1 MVANFINKLLQ
12 KQKTKTKKT
21 EGAKEKGNAK
31 EKGSPR
37 ATKLIFVVITLVLF
51 GLGLL
56 VLFAKLWE
64 HRTWPG
70 LTMDEMVF
78 HLTRP
83 IEGTGSGIFQSLALQ
98 VILPAVCIEA
108 GAVTAAVLLRK
119 KRPQTLRIVLPL
131 ESIAACLMIV
141 FSVITFCKETDLT
154 AYVAAQQSDSDF
166 IENNYTDPETAA
178 LKFPEKK
185 RNLIYIYLE
194 SMEMTYA
201 DQKDGGAFTENVIPE
216 LTELAEENTCFSG
229 DSGKLNGGIVY
240 PNSGYTMGAIF
251 GQTSGLPLQ
260 TSLYNNMDTQDS
272 FFPGITTLGDI
283 LEKEG
288 YRQVF
293 QIGSDANFGG
303 RKLYMQDH
311 GDYEIRDYNW
321 AVDQGLIPADYFRF
335 WGFED
340 EKLFSYAKDTLK
352 ELAAGDQPF
361 NLTMLTVDTHFEDG
375 YVCDLCGD
383 TFGDNQYANVI
394 ACSSRQV
401 ANFIHWIQQQDFY
414 ENTTI
419 IISGDHTTMDSDFCD
434 DIDPDYQRKTYVC
447 IINPAAEVAQPEEE
461 RVFSTLDMFPTTLAA
476 LGVQIPGDKLG
487 LGVNLFSARETL
499 TESYG
504 QEKMEDEMANH
515 SKFLQQKANVTLTDA
530 LEDRTRNDLQTE
542 FLISDKSNTLN
553 VTLGNID
560 FPADSVHVICSP
572 DADSNS
578 SRAITTEMESVNNDE
593 IANGFKT
600 AVRIPASFGREIHVW
615 FVLHYDDDKTLLS
628 NEYPVNLNELPVD
641 SSSVISFSSS
651 TSESN

>member
-1 MVANFINKLLQ
+1 MDANMFKQLFQKSPKLFNR
-12 KQKTKTKKT
+12 
-21 EGAKEKGNAK
+21 KEKP
-31 EKGSPR
+31 EKKDRPKIP
-37 ATKLIFVVITLVLF
+37 KLIFVILALILL

-56 VLFAKLWE
+56 VLFAKLWA

-70 LTMDEMVF
+70 LTMDELVF

-83 IEGTGSGIFQSLALQ
+83 IEGTGGGIFQSLALQ
-98 VILPAVCIEA
+98 VFLPVACIEA

-119 KRPQTLRIVLPL
+119 KRPQVLRMVLPL

-141 FSVITFCKETDLT
+141 FSVITFCKETDLM

-166 IENNYTDPETAA
+166 IENNYTDPATAA

-201 DQKDGGAFTENVIPE
+201 DQEDGGAFPENVIPE
-216 LTELAEENTCFSG
+216 LTELAEENLCFAG
-229 DSGKLNGGIVY
+229 DSGQLNGGIVY

-272 FFPGITTLGDI
+272 FFPGINALGDI

-303 RKLYMQDH
+303 RELYMQDH

-361 NLTMLTVDTHFEDG
+361 NMTMLTVDTHFEDG
-375 YVCDLCGD
+375 YVCDLCED
-383 TFGDNQYANVI
+383 TFGDNQYANVM

-401 ANFIHWIQQQDFY
+401 ADFVHWIQQQDFY

-419 IISGDHTTMDSDFCD
+419 IISGDHTTMDSDFCENV
-434 DIDPDYQRKTYVC
+434 DPDYQRKTYVC
-447 IINPAAEVAQPEEE
+447 IINPAAEVAQPEKE
-461 RVFSTLDMFPTTLAA
+461 RTFSTLDMFPTTLAA

-504 QEKMEDEMANH
+504 QEKMEEEMANH
-515 SKFLQQKANVTLTDA
+515 SDFLQEKANVTLTDA
-530 LEDRTRNDLQTE
+530 LEDRTKNDLQAG
-542 FLISDKSNTLN
+542 FLIGVEPDTLD
-553 VTLGNID
+553 VTLQNID
-560 FPADSVHVICSP
+560 FPADSAEVICSP
-572 DADSNS
+572 DADKDS
-578 SRAITTEMESVNNDE
+578 SRAITTAMDPVNNDE
-593 IANGFKT
+593 IANGFK
-600 AVRIPASFGREIHVW
+600 ADVRIPSSFGQEIHVW

-628 NEYPVNLNELPVD
+628 NEYPVNLDELPAADPSDTVSSSVV
-641 SSSVISFSSS
+641 SSSVIA
-651 TSESN
+651 ESK